1 MCSYNNS
8 LDFVLPG
15 EEVVQ
20 NCSPTKVYFV
30 LNIAQHSKWWK
41 ESDLSLLRVG
51 DGLFLAHFLRL
62 KPDLCDQGFGV
73 MISELELG
81 FLRGQPGFQIPH
93 LKKELSLWNHF

>member
-1 MCSYNNS
+1 M
-8 LDFVLPG
+8 LPG

-30 LNIAQHSKWWK
+30 LNIAQHSKWWN
-41 ESDLSLLRVG
+41 EPDLSLFCIG
-51 DGLFLAHFLRL
+51 DGLFPAHFLRL
-62 KPDLCDQGFGV
+62 KSDLCDQSFGV

-93 LKKELSLWNHF
+93 LKEKLSFWGHF